1 MKSLVP
7 GQFTTATVRA
17 GGGELEAQ
25 LSQGGNWQIKV
36 RLANEPEWRLLCV
49 GHLDGRV
56 LAPAAPAEPEANVK
70 IGPLSVDFV
79 RRRVEIKGAE
89 QSLRAREFD
98 LLAVLASEPGRLFTK
113 DELLMQVWG
122 IQRAPAEARAL
133 STPTSAVC
141 DASCAGLAST
151 ASSSTTAESV
161 SNSARESRSSHEGDA
176 TTVRIDDEL
185 DAEVNAVARAEG
197 VSASEIVRAALYRY
211 VADCKSD
218 PDFQARLRKL
228 LEKEREVIERLA
240 AGQLPDSAAQA
251 AAT

>member
-25 LSQGGNWQIKV
+25 LSQGGNWQVKV

-79 RRRVEIKGAE
+79 RRRVEIMGAE

-122 IQRAPAEARAL
+122 HPEGA
-133 STPTSAVC
+133 
-141 DASCAGLAST
+141 
-151 ASSSTTAESV
+151 
-161 SNSARESRSSHEGDA
+161 SRSTRTLDSHVSRLRCKLREAG
-176 TTVRIDDEL
+176 IDGFL
-185 DAEVNAVARAEG
+185 INYRGVGFKLCEG
-197 VSASEIVRAALYRY
+197 VAI
-211 VADCKSD
+211 
-218 PDFQARLRKL
+218 
-228 LEKEREVIERLA
+228 
-240 AGQLPDSAAQA
+240 
-251 AAT
+251 

>member
-25 LSQGGNWQIKV
+25 LSQGGNCQIKV

-56 LAPAAPAEPEANVK
+56 LAPAAPAEPEANVR

-98 LLAVLASEPGRLFTK
+98 LLAVLPSEPGRLFTK

-122 IQRAPAEARAL
+122 HPEGA
-133 STPTSAVC
+133 
-141 DASCAGLAST
+141 
-151 ASSSTTAESV
+151 
-161 SNSARESRSSHEGDA
+161 SRSTRTLDSHISRLRCKLREAGIRGFLINYRG
-176 TTVRIDDEL
+176 VGFKL
-185 DAEVNAVARAEG
+185 CEG
-197 VSASEIVRAALYRY
+197 VAI
-211 VADCKSD
+211 
-218 PDFQARLRKL
+218 Q
-228 LEKEREVIERLA
+228 
-240 AGQLPDSAAQA
+240 Q
-251 AAT
+251 